1 MISCSNQTA
10 ARPNYFG
17 SQPDIKEH
25 MRKVLINWLIDVHSK
40 YKLQPQTL
48 FICIQLIDSYLE
60 RRTIYRNRL
69 QLLGITALW
78 MAAKYEETYQVPKL
92 KNLIFI
98 CDSAYTAA
106 EILEMEAELFLAVD
120 FDLIKVT
127 MFSFFEVLAEKC
139 KLKEK

>member
-1 MISCSNQTA
+1 
-10 ARPNYFG
+10 
-17 SQPDIKEH
+17 